1 MTPARRYAPPT
12 SHDIHLSRPSMWAFR
27 WAEIPKRLTYQ
38 YVMVICLPITAL
50 RTATARTDLPGCIR
64 HRMHLQ
70 A

>member
-12 SHDIHLSRPSMWAFR
+12 SHDIRFSRPKGAFR
-27 WAEIPKRLTYQ
+27 RAEIPKHLTYQ

-50 RTATARTDLPGCIR
+50 RTATARTSLPGCIR